1 MDQSTPYVRVLEGV
15 LQALENEK
23 TELEKKLETEL
34 EISEKEIIEER
45 LAEIDNDLKIHRIG
59 LPEPSSDAEQAVR
72 RSEREKH
79 PTEKMLEFIKQE
91 SIKKERKFMLT
102 YVNFKAVEVQYIR
115 TKLKEA
121 RSKSDLGEMI
131 RTLEKFE
138 SELKQEYESLHALTT
153 PAQYIRRKM
162 DCCTSVASEIIT
174 LLKVRY
180 AEVDKEFDAEAVK
193 ETLSKLLQREDAR

>member
-1 MDQSTPYVRVLEGV
+1 MDHSTPDVRVLEGV

-34 EISEKEIIEER
+34 EISEKEIIEGR

-102 YVNFKAVEVQYIR
+102 YVNSKAEVQYIR
-115 TKLKEA
+115 TKLKEE

-138 SELKQEYESLHALTT
+138 SELKQEYESLRALTT
-153 PAQYIRRKM
+153 PAQDIRRKM